1 MEKIY
6 VQQQRIMEKI
16 IVIVFKNG
24 QRVVWEQNE
33 WTDYAY
39 DGKAFIVKKGNDWI
53 GIYNF
58 DSIISVVV
66 KER

>member
-1 MEKIY
+1 MDK
-6 VQQQRIMEKI
+6 V

-24 QRVVWEQNE
+24 QEVVWQQNE
-33 WTDYAY
+33 WDDYAY
-39 DGKAFIVKKGNDWI
+39 DGTAFIIKRGNDWV

-66 KER
+66 KEQKS

>member
-1 MEKIY
+1 MDK
-6 VQQQRIMEKI
+6 V

-24 QRVVWEQNE
+24 QEVVWQQNE
-33 WTDYAY
+33 WNDYAY
-39 DGKAFIVKKGNDWI
+39 DGTAFIIKRDNDWV

-66 KER
+66 QEQKS